1 MTKLDLYNKLNGMI
15 NNGTIHCKIKWE
27 YDTISITYPLGSG
40 EDIEQIVLDLIED
53 EDFTY
58 GSWKYEHYILIEVN

>member
-1 MTKLDLYNKLNGMI
+1 MSKIELYNKLNGMI
-15 NNGTIHCKIKWE
+15 NNGTIHCRIKWE

>member
-1 MTKLDLYNKLNGMI
+1 MTKLDLYNKLNEMI
-15 NNGTIHCKIKWE
+15 NNGTIHCRIKWK
-27 YDTISITYPLGSG
+27 YDTISVTYPLGSG

>member
-15 NNGTIHCKIKWE
+15 NNGTIHCRIKWE
-27 YDTISITYPLGSG
+27 YDTISVTYPLGSG

>member
-1 MTKLDLYNKLNGMI
+1 MTKLDLYNKINGMI
-15 NNGTIHCKIKWE
+15 NSGTIHRRIKWE

-53 EDFTY
+53 EDFNY

>member
-1 MTKLDLYNKLNGMI
+1 MTKLDLYNKLNEMI
-15 NNGTIHCKIKWE
+15 NNGTIHCRIKWE
-27 YDTISITYPLGSG
+27 YDTISVTYPLGSG

>member
-15 NNGTIHCKIKWE
+15 NSGTIHCRIKWE
-27 YDTISITYPLGSG
+27 YNTISITYPLGSG

>member
-1 MTKLDLYNKLNGMI
+1 MTKIDLYNKINGMI
-15 NNGTIHCKIKWE
+15 NNGTIHCRIKWE

-53 EDFTY
+53 EDFSY
-58 GSWKYEHYILIEVN
+58 GSWKYEHHILIEVN

>member
-1 MTKLDLYNKLNGMI
+1 MKKLDLYNKINGMI
-15 NNGTIHCKIKWE
+15 NSGTIHCRIKWE

-53 EDFTY
+53 EDFNY
-58 GSWKYEHYILIEVN
+58 GSWKYEHYIEINVY